1 MEDLMTIV
9 KFAERKNIPTH
20 NLRGLYVE
28 YLQYEI
34 LRSIFRHTT
43 KLSFIGGTALRI
55 IFNSQR
61 FSEDLDFD
69 NLGLSETDFAE
80 LSKKIHKDMSLLGF
94 QVEFKN
100 VYKGAY
106 HCYFHFS
113 DILYRY
119 GFSPHASEKILVRID
134 TVVQDYPVKP
144 SVSTLNNFGIFFEA
158 RHNPPDILLSQKMIA
173 ALERKRGKGRDFFDI
188 TFLLG
193 FTSPDVEYLRHK
205 VGIKT
210 LSELKERLLSRCAEI
225 DFEEMAIDV
234 ENFLFNREDRI
245 RIAKFP
251 QYIAGWRVEE

>member
-1 MEDLMTIV
+1 MEDLLSIV
-9 KFAERKNIPTH
+9 KFAEQKNIPTH

-34 LRSIFRHTT
+34 LRSIFRHTA

-55 IFNSQR
+55 IFNSKR

-69 NLGLSETDFAE
+69 NFGLNENDFAD
-80 LSKKIHKDMSLLGF
+80 LSGKIQKDMNMLGF
-94 QVEFKN
+94 TVEFKN

-119 GFSPHASEKILVRID
+119 GFSPHVSEKILVRVD
-134 TVVQDYPVKP
+134 TVIQDYPVQP
-144 SVSTLNNFGIFFEA
+144 SVSTLNNFGIFFQA

-193 FTSPDVEYLRHK
+193 FTSPHVEYLRHK
-205 VGIKT
+205 IGIKT
-210 LSELKERLLSRCAEI
+210 LPELKERLLARCAEI
-225 DFEEMAIDV
+225 DFEKMAGDV

-245 RIAKFP
+245 RITKFRD
-251 QYIAGWRVEE
+251 YIAGWQVA